1 MRKTFP
7 EIENASLKNQGDK
20 ERTTVDMW
28 VQKETRCLGW
38 SVNKVWMPAFFSFF
52 FFFGCQHYFLT
63 GALKDDHRG

>member
-38 SVNKVWMPAFFSFF
+38 SVNKVWMPAFFSIFF
-52 FFFGCQHYFLT
+52 FWMP
-63 GALKDDHRG
+63 ALFSNRRPEGRP